1 VDGEDIEHSI
11 AETRRLRLARSAAI
25 NLLVVVYTVRSHG
38 HEKNIRIISARLANR
53 MKKGAIKR
61 RKIDYSDIP
70 PLSKSQL
77 ASMRRIGRP
86 PLGDEPRQLIAIRLD
101 VKVLRWLKA
110 IAAERRVPYQ
120 SLINDLLANE
130 MKKVS

>member
-1 VDGEDIEHSI
+1 MKKMSES
-11 AETRRLRLARSAAI
+11 
-25 NLLVVVYTVRSHG
+25 
-38 HEKNIRIISARLANR
+38 SARAWR
-53 MKKGAIKR
+53 IGKKRGATKK

-70 PLSKSQL
+70 PLSGEQL

-101 VKVLRWLKA
+101 PKVLRWLKA
-110 IAAERRVPYQ
+110 LATKRHVPYQ
-120 SLINDLLANE
+120 SLINDMLASE